1 MARKNHKP
9 VESTATAAPLDT
21 SDEALAVILKRLKET
36 DDPIEIRELS
46 GQLERVIFHKQFE
59 NASPIVRAS

>member
-1 MARKNHKP
+1 MP
-9 VESTATAAPLDT
+9 TAPLDT

-36 DDPIEIRELS
+36 DDPTEIRELS

-59 NASPIVRAS
+59 NA